1 MRLIN
6 DRRGISPLIAT
17 IILIS
22 VCVAGGLLI
31 YSVFFSTAGTL
42 TAKGELTVEAIDLVK
57 DTEGNIVFT
66 ITIKNTGNKPIH
78 ASDANRLVI
87 TLGSDTIK
95 LDGTTTQKST
105 GNPYPDAGNL
115 QPGQSI
121 SVDAYYSD
129 DGDDTNDDISG
140 DYVVGNSYN
149 VVIQA
154 KFTDGS
160 TFTTTTSVKCRS
172 A

>member
-1 MRLIN
+1 MRAVN

-22 VCVAGGLLI
+22 ICVAGGLMI
-31 YSVFFSTAGTL
+31 YSVFFSTSGTL

-57 DTEGNIVFT
+57 DTDGNIVFT
-66 ITIKNTGNKPIH
+66 ITIKNAGNKPIH
-78 ASDANRLVI
+78 GTDANRLVN
-87 TLGSDTIK
+87 TLGSDSIT
-95 LDGTTTQKST
+95 LAGGTKASG
-105 GNPYPDAGNL
+105 GNLPDAANL

-121 SVDAYYSD
+121 SVDLYYLNDGND
-129 DGDDTNDDISG
+129 DNDDISG
-140 DYVVGNSYN
+140 TYVVGNSYN

>member
-1 MRLIN
+1 MRAVN

-42 TAKGELTVEAIDLVK
+42 TAKGELTVESIDLVK
-57 DTEGNIVFT
+57 DTDGSVVFT
-66 ITIKNTGNKPIH
+66 ITIKNTGNKPV
-78 ASDANRLVI
+78 DATNGYLNV
-87 TLGSDTIK
+87 T
-95 LDGTTTQKST
+95 LDGESV
-105 GNPYPDAGNL
+105 YNL
-115 QPGQSI
+115 VEKGDLSSNLEPGQSV
-121 SVDAYYSD
+121 SAVLR
-129 DGDDTNDDISG
+129 SG
-140 DYVVGNSYN
+140 SELTKTYIVGNSYN

>member
-1 MRLIN
+1 MRTVN

-22 VCVAGGLLI
+22 ICVAGGLMV
-31 YSVFFSTAGTL
+31 YSVFFSTSGTL

-57 DTEGNIVFT
+57 DTDGNIVFT

-78 ASDANRLVI
+78 GTDANRLVI
-87 TLGSDTIK
+87 TLGSDSIT
-95 LDGTTTQKST
+95 LAGGTKASG
-105 GNPYPDAGNL
+105 GNLPDSANL

-121 SVDAYYSD
+121 SVDLYYSNDGND
-129 DGDDTNDDISG
+129 DNDDISG
-140 DYVVGNSYN
+140 TYVVGNSYN
-149 VVIQA
+149 VIIQA

>member
-1 MRLIN
+1 MRVIN

-22 VCVAGGLLI
+22 ICVAGGLMI
-31 YSVFFSTAGTL
+31 YSVFFSTSGTL
-42 TAKGELTVEAIDLVK
+42 TAKGELTVEAIDLVR
-57 DTEGNIVFT
+57 DTDGNIVFT

-78 ASDANRLVI
+78 GTDANRLLI
-87 TLGSDTIK
+87 TLGTSDTIK
-95 LDGTTTQKST
+95 LDGSAKKSGGT
-105 GNPYPDAGNL
+105 LPDAANL

-121 SVDAYYSD
+121 SVDLYYSNDGND
-129 DGDDTNDDISG
+129 DNDDISG
-140 DYVVGNSYN
+140 TYVVGNSYN

-154 KFTDGS
+154 KFSDGS

>member
-22 VCVAGGLLI
+22 ICVAGGLLI
-31 YSVFFSTAGTL
+31 YSVFFSTSGTL
-42 TAKGELTVEAIDLVK
+42 TTKGELSVESIDLVK
-57 DTEGNIVFT
+57 DTDGNVVFT
-66 ITIKNTGNKPIH
+66 ITIKNSGNKPV
-78 ASDANRLVI
+78 DATKDVGYLKV
-87 TLGSDTIK
+87 T
-95 LDGTTTQKST
+95 LDGENDYDLVVENILTS
-105 GNPYPDAGNL
+105 NL
-115 QPGQSI
+115 EPGQSV
-121 SVDAYYSD
+121 SAVLTNSEGGGLTKTYTV
-129 DGDDTNDDISG
+129 GD
-140 DYVVGNSYN
+140 SYN